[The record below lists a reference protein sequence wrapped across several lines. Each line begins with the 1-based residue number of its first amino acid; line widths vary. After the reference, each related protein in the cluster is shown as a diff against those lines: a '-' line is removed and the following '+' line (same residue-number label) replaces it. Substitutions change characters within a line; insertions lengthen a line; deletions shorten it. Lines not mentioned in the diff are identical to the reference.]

1 LTAAGDVRLQ
11 RVYFDCRVCRQGTYA
26 GDGRLGIESGQTRQ
40 ARRLL
45 CSAGTSW
52 SYAAAS
58 AQLKEFCGLEVCPG
72 TIRNVC
78 HAEAAAVET
87 WQANAPQASEEFAKS
102 PGEIEFFTDG
112 TCVNTM
118 QGWKEMRLGVFSKR
132 KLGEAV
138 TPDAWDQRRLPAVEA
153 RQAFAAIEPAD
164 AFAARWP
171 LVASRIGIRSR
182 DRIDVIADGAHWI
195 WDRVS
200 TYWPAAEGA
209 LDIYHVLEHVATTA
223 KALHGEGTPETKRWN
238 DETRTAL
245 LAEGYA
251 GIQRLIERT
260 QPIAVRAAQRES
272 LTALDAYLRP
282 HQARRLNY
290 AQRLAEG
297 RVIGS
302 GQVEGACKHWIGR
315 RLKQTGARWHI
326 HRVNRMATLCA
337 LKYTHHWQTYWST
350 AA

>member
-1 LTAAGDVRLQ
+1 M
-11 RVYFDCRVCRQGTYA
+11 YFDCRVCAQGAYI
-26 GDGRLGIESGQTRQ
+26 GDERLGLQAGQTRA
-40 ARRLL
+40 ARRLI
-45 CSAGTSW
+45 CSAGASW

-58 AQLKEFCGLEVCPG
+58 AQLQEFCGLRVCPG

-78 HAEAAAVET
+78 HAEAANVAT
-87 WQANAPQASEEFAKS
+87 WQANSFQATEKFAKS

-118 QGWKEMRLGVFSKR
+118 QGWKEMRVGVFSKR
-132 KLGEAV
+132 QRGEAA
-138 TPDAWDQRRLPAVEA
+138 TPDEWNQRKLPTVEA
-153 RQAFAAIEPAD
+153 RQVFAAIESAD
-164 AFAARWP
+164 EFSARWP

-182 DRIDVIADGAHWI
+182 DRIDVVADGARWI

-209 LDIYHVLEHVATTA
+209 LDIYHALEHVATTA
-223 KALHGEGTPETKRWN
+223 KALHGEGTPAAQQWN
-238 DETRTAL
+238 DAGRTAL
-245 LAEGYA
+245 LAEGYV
-251 GIQRLIERT
+251 GIHGLIEQTR
-260 QPIAVRAAQRES
+260 PIAVRAVQRNS
-272 LTALDAYLRP
+272 LAALDAYFRP

-315 RLKQTGARWHI
+315 RLKQSGARWHI
-326 HRVNRMATLCA
+326 HRVNRMATLCS
-337 LKYTHHWQTYWST
+337 LKYTNQWHSYWST

>member
-1 LTAAGDVRLQ
+1 MICLAA
-11 RVYFDCRVCRQGTYA
+11 
-26 GDGRLGIESGQTRQ
+26 S
-40 ARRLL
+40 
-45 CSAGTSW
+45 SW
-52 SYAAAS
+52 SFAAARDH
-58 AQLKEFCGLEVCPG
+58 LREFCGLQVSAG
-72 TIRNVC
+72 TVRNVC
-78 HAEAAAVET
+78 HAEVVQIEA
-87 WQANAPQASEEFAKS
+87 WQRTSPRMGEKFAKS

-118 QGWKEMRLGVFSKR
+118 HGWKEMRLGVFSKR
-132 KLGEAV
+132 PRGAAA
-138 TPDAWDQRRLPAVEA
+138 TPAEWERRKLPAVEA
-153 RQAFAAIEPAD
+153 RVAFAAIESAD
-164 AFAARWP
+164 EFAARWP

-182 DRIDVIADGAHWI
+182 DRIDVVADGARWI

-209 LDIYHVLEHVATTA
+209 LDIYHALEHVAATA

-238 DETRTAL
+238 EEARGTL

-251 GIQRLIERT
+251 GMQRLIELT

-272 LTALDAYLRP
+272 LTGLQAYLRP

-302 GQVEGACKHWIGR
+302 GQAEGACKHWIGR
-315 RLKQTGARWHI
+315 RLKQTGARWQLD
-326 HRVNRMATLCA
+326 RVNRMATLCS
-337 LKYTHHWQTYWST
+337 LKYTHQWDLYWST